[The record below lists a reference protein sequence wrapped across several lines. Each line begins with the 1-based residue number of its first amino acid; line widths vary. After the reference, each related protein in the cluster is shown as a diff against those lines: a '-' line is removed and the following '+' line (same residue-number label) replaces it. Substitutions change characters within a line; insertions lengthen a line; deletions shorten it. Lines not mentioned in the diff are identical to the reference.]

1 MQQID
6 RIKPIMY
13 NENKA
18 VQVSLKQDIWTW
30 FVSQYY
36 EMKKYGNLEIPA
48 KVFIIGRN
56 WR

>member
-18 VQVSLKQDIWTW
+18 VQVSLKQDTWTL

-36 EMKKYGNLEIPA
+36 EMINMEIWKYLL
-48 KVFIIGRN
+48 KFS
-56 WR
+56 